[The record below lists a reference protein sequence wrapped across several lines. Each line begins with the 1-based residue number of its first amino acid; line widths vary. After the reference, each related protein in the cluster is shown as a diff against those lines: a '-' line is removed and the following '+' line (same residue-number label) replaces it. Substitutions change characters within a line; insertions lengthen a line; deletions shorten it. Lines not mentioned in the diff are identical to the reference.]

1 MEKLCDFV
9 TGKSPR
15 RQHQQ
20 QRGPPTHVL
29 ATTLARAQ
37 LKVASSFFFYF
48 RASSSS
54 SSKKNHSRCYK
65 KKKKKK
71 KKARIRL
78 GGKLP
83 ARWNFPIQSS
93 RESEGERGKR
103 ATGRIMGRPPRAQS
117 SSDDA
122 LASANDESLDATDG
136 GARNLEETE
145 NELPMSPASAAYTNS
160 QLKYASDVRKIN
172 TGSPGMQHVHNLP
185 RSSTPGGQS
194 AKSSSSRPS
203 TPTLRSGEHAELG
216 AREFMEDAT
225 VVIENRTVA
234 YSEELVSFY
243 GVFDGHGGTGT
254 ALYLKEHLVENI
266 LKDPNFQRGDVDKA
280 LIEAYVRTDLDFYE
294 ATRHKR
300 PKRKDGFLEEDE
312 NEDDVETSGSTACTA
327 CLFDGKLIV
336 ANAGDSRCVVSRNGI
351 AHDLT
356 RDQKP
361 SLKDEE
367 ERIKSAGGFIEDGYV
382 NGLLGVS
389 RAFGDWHFEGL
400 KRDEETGKPGPLTA
414 EPEIDTWEIDVE
426 NDEFLILA
434 CDGLWDVFS
443 SQNAVDFARKSLLV
457 NNNPNIAAKQLA
469 DEALRR
475 HSADNISVV
484 CVCFGDEPPRV
495 RTPEL
500 TPASKKLA
508 EGQKKN
514 KGVERSLSLEVLTH
528 LQTLVAEDEQKPMA
542 DNLHGIS
549 PKRMKSVRLLSEFQN
564 QEEDGPSLSPQNSS
578 LSSLGS
584 KQSRRA
590 GSNTNSSFEVEEL
603 EEAPSAHEVANVLA
617 KVGLAVNS
625 ASNSNSNSAREPK
638 SAASNDILESN
649 EANQRLMQVLRR
661 ARNTSSLAGSSLE
674 ESELGKIAEESFAD
688 ALSMRNDDD
697 DDDKEK

>member
-1 MEKLCDFV
+1 MYRPP
-9 TGKSPR
+9 KSPFAR
-15 RQHQQ
+15 EAASFDGDTDGVNATRSEKEEEEEEEEEGIVVENDDEDEQQRQHQNYA
-20 QRGPPTHVL
+20 GST
-29 ATTLARAQ
+29 
-37 LKVASSFFFYF
+37 
-48 RASSSS
+48 
-54 SSKKNHSRCYK
+54 NHSH
-65 KKKKKK
+65 
-71 KKARIRL
+71 
-78 GGKLP
+78 
-83 ARWNFPIQSS
+83 FP
-93 RESEGERGKR
+93 
-103 ATGRIMGRPPRAQS
+103 
-117 SSDDA
+117 
-122 LASANDESLDATDG
+122 
-136 GARNLEETE
+136 
-145 NELPMSPASAAYTNS
+145 
-160 QLKYASDVRKIN
+160 
-172 TGSPGMQHVHNLP
+172 P

-203 TPTLRSGEHAELG
+203 TPNLRSGEHAELG
-216 AREFMEDAT
+216 VREFMEDAT

-234 YSEELVSFY
+234 NSEELVSFY
-243 GVFDGHGGTGT
+243 GVFDGHGGTGA
-254 ALYLKEHLVENI
+254 ALYLKEHLVENV
-266 LKDPNFQRGDVDKA
+266 LNDPNFQRGDVDKA

-294 ATRHKR
+294 ATRHKT
-300 PKRKDGFLEEDE
+300 PKRKDGFLEDDE
-312 NEDDVETSGSTACTA
+312 NEEDMETSGSTACTA

-336 ANAGDSRCVVSRNGI
+336 ANAGDSRCVVSRSGI

-361 SLKDEE
+361 SSKDEE
-367 ERIKSAGGFIEDGYV
+367 ERIKKAGGFIEDGYV

-457 NNNPNIAAKQLA
+457 SNDPNIAAKQLA

-484 CVCFGDEPPRV
+484 CVCFGDEPPKS
-495 RTPEL
+495 RTPEPS
-500 TPASKKLA
+500 PASKKLA
-508 EGQKKN
+508 EGQTKV
-514 KGVERSLSLEVLTH
+514 KGTVERSLSLEVLTH
-528 LQTLVAEDEQKPMA
+528 LQSLVAEDEQKPMA

-549 PKRMKSVRLLSEFQN
+549 PKRVKSVRLLSEFQKH
-564 QEEDGPSLSPQNSS
+564 EEGGGPSLSPQNSG

-590 GSNTNSSFEVEEL
+590 GSNSNSSFEAEEI
-603 EEAPSAHEVANVLA
+603 EEAPSAHDVSNVLA

-625 ASNSNSNSAREPK
+625 ASNSNSANEPSLPTSK
-638 SAASNDILESN
+638 DRLENN
-649 EANQRLMQVLRR
+649 EANHRLMQGFRR
-661 ARNTSSLAGSSLE
+661 SHNTSSLAGSSLE

-688 ALSMRNDDD
+688 ALRMRSTDDD
-697 DDDKEK
+697 EDEN